1 VVAEVRLA
9 IAKLERWRPWLPS
22 YVVATRC
29 ISANFVPPAHSFQGN
44 SSLNGSVF
52 DPGTPFYEDIQ
63 LKNPQL
69 QGSEYAALGYYRNNF
84 NDIVS
89 SFIVL
94 FELMVVNQWHVI
106 ADGFVILT
114 SKYAR
119 VYFVT
124 YHMTS
129 VVIFMK

>member
-1 VVAEVRLA
+1 MQRAAAPCRCPSPASTSRQHALA
-9 IAKLERWRPWLPS
+9 
-22 YVVATRC
+22 
-29 ISANFVPPAHSFQGN
+29 QGN
-44 SSLNGSVF
+44 DKLNGTVF
-52 DPGTPFYEDIQ
+52 DKGSAFYEDIT
-63 LKNPQL
+63 LRNPRL

-89 SFIVL
+89 SFVVL

-114 SKYAR
+114 NKYAR
-119 VYFVT
+119 IYFVT